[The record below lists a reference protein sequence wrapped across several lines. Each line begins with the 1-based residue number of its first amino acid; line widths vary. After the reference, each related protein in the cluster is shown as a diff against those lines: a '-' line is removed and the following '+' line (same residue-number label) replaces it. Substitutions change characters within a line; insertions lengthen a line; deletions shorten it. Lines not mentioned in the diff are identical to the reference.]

1 MFTSRFKY
9 KNTKTS
15 IFDETKYFMKDKR
28 AQLLGLHKLNIP
40 LPQMLFPYFRP

>member
-15 IFDETKYFMKDKR
+15 IFDENKYFMKDKR
-28 AQLLGLHKLNIP
+28 AQLLGPHKPNIKTSHNK
-40 LPQMLFPYFRP
+40 